1 MVLSLTSNV
10 ILNEI
15 FYDVDFWNGNDYLV
29 SLVTASDYD
38 EFCVVNGN
46 VIVSGDN
53 EEIWNGSGV
62 PYT

>member
-1 MVLSLTSNV
+1 MVLSLTLNV

-29 SLVTASDYD
+29 SLVTVSDYD

-46 VIVSGDN
+46 VIWSGDN

-62 PYT
+62 A